1 MAAPPMLF
9 GLPIQMDTHI
19 TLHFDMHATLW
30 HRHMTTVLVDQGGP
44 YLVPHRFEAWFR
56 EGLHGFEGPQR
67 DSPIPMEEDPFWL
80 QPAEYGG
87 QVIDPDPLQEL
98 LSPGRSEIDGHEEG
112 DAMDTDEEDPEE
124 DPVEDSDE
132 QPEED

>member
-1 MAAPPMLF
+1 MALRDPSEIPRY
-9 GLPIQMDTHI
+9 PWRRTHF
-19 TLHFDMHATLW
+19 L
-30 HRHMTTVLVDQGGP
+30 
-44 YLVPHRFEAWFR
+44 
-56 EGLHGFEGPQR
+56 
-67 DSPIPMEEDPFWL
+67 L

-98 LSPGRSEIDGHEEG
+98 PSPGRSEIDGHEEG

-132 QPEED
+132 EPEED